1 MTFAQTNASG
11 MQRDSCANPEET
23 VAAAAD
29 APVDTARIERAVHEI
44 LLAIGED
51 PTREGLRETPRRIAQ
66 AYAFLFA
73 GLFRDPAAAIDVSFH
88 EDYAGMVVLKDIQF
102 FSMCEHHLLPFWGMA
117 HVGYLPSGQ
126 IVGASKLARVIE
138 TLAKRPQLQERL
150 TDDAAATI
158 ATVIKPKGVAV
169 VVEAEHMCIAMR
181 GIQKPGSRMITSA
194 MRGLFLSDP
203 RTRNEFMAIATGQR

>member
-1 MTFAQTNASG
+1 
-11 MQRDSCANPEET
+11 MQRRELSAPEVADNEST
-23 VAAAAD
+23 VSS
-29 APVDTARIERAVHEI
+29 VDTHRIERAIKEI

-51 PTREGLRETPRRIAQ
+51 PTREGLTETPRRIAQ
-66 AYAFLFA
+66 AYEFLFS
-73 GLFRDPAAAIDVSFH
+73 GLSRDPAAAIDASFH

-117 HVGYLPSGQ
+117 HVGYIPSGE

-158 ATVIKPKGVAV
+158 AKVIRPQGVAV

>member
-1 MTFAQTNASG
+1 
-11 MQRDSCANPEET
+11 MQRKTSSALEK
-23 VAAAAD
+23 AD
-29 APVDTARIERAVHEI
+29 GNGSKPRVDTSRIERAVEEI
-44 LLAIGED
+44 LFAIGED
-51 PTREGLRETPRRIAQ
+51 PAREGLSDTPRRIAQ
-66 AYAFLFA
+66 AYEFLFS
-73 GLFRDPAAAIDVSFH
+73 GLSRDPAAAIDASFH

-117 HVGYLPSGQ
+117 HVGYIPSGQ

-158 ATVIKPKGVAV
+158 AKVIKPQGVAV

>member
-1 MTFAQTNASG
+1 MQQKTSGTEKKADGASTES
-11 MQRDSCANPEET
+11 R
-23 VAAAAD
+23 
-29 APVDTARIERAVHEI
+29 VDTCRIERAVEEI
-44 LLAIGED
+44 LLAIGEN
-51 PTREGLRETPRRIAQ
+51 PAREGLSDTPRRIAQ
-66 AYAFLFA
+66 AYEFLFS
-73 GLFRDPAAAIDVSFH
+73 GLSRDPAAAIDASFH

-117 HVGYLPSGQ
+117 HVGYIPSGQ

-158 ATVIKPKGVAV
+158 AKVIKPQGVAV

>member
-1 MTFAQTNASG
+1 MRLESTPAQNQAEENSAETSV
-11 MQRDSCANPEET
+11 DSR
-23 VAAAAD
+23 
-29 APVDTARIERAVHEI
+29 RIERAVQEI

-51 PTREGLRETPRRIAQ
+51 PEREGLRETPRRIAQ
-66 AYAFLFA
+66 AYAFLFS
-73 GLFRDPAAAIDVSFH
+73 GLSRDPAAAIDASFH
-88 EDYAGMVVLKDIQF
+88 EDYDGMVVLKDIQF

-138 TLAKRPQLQERL
+138 ALAKRPQLQERL

-158 ATVIKPKGVAV
+158 AKVIKPRGVAV

>member
-1 MTFAQTNASG
+1 
-11 MQRDSCANPEET
+11 MQRKTSHAQDEPEEDG
-23 VAAAAD
+23 AD
-29 APVDTARIERAVHEI
+29 SMVDTRRIERAVAEI

-51 PTREGLRETPRRIAQ
+51 PAREGLRETPRRIAQ
-66 AYAFLFA
+66 AYEFLFS
-73 GLFRDPAAAIDVSFH
+73 GLSRDPAAAIDASFH

-117 HVGYLPSGQ
+117 HVGYIPRGQ

-150 TDDAAATI
+150 TDDAAAAI
-158 ATVIKPKGVAV
+158 AKVIKPQGVAV

>member
-1 MTFAQTNASG
+1 MRKEVDG
-11 MQRDSCANPEET
+11 MQREGLLAPQQSAGDGGGT
-23 VAAAAD
+23 
-29 APVDTARIERAVHEI
+29 PVDTDRIERAVREI

-51 PTREGLRETPRRIAQ
+51 PAREGLRETPRRIAQ
-66 AYAFLFA
+66 AYAFLFS
-73 GLFRDPAAAIDVSFH
+73 GLFRDPTAAIDASFH
-88 EDYAGMVVLKDIQF
+88 EEYEGMVVLKDIQF
-102 FSMCEHHLLPFWGMA
+102 FSMCEHHLLPFWGIA
-117 HVGYLPSGQ
+117 HVGYLPRGQ

-158 ATVIKPKGVAV
+158 AKVIKPKGVAV

>member
-1 MTFAQTNASG
+1 MRLDRIPIATDSEQAQI
-11 MQRDSCANPEET
+11 
-23 VAAAAD
+23 
-29 APVDTARIERAVHEI
+29 DTDRIERAVTEI

-51 PTREGLRETPRRIAQ
+51 PTREGLQETPRRIAQ
-66 AYAFLFA
+66 AYAYLFS
-73 GLFRDPAAAIDVSFH
+73 GLSCDPAAAIDASFH
-88 EDYAGMVVLKDIQF
+88 EEYDGMVVLKDIQF

-117 HVGYLPSGQ
+117 HVGYLPSGE
-126 IVGASKLARVIE
+126 IVGASKLARVIDS
-138 TLAKRPQLQERL
+138 LAKRPQLQERL

-158 ATVIKPKGVAV
+158 AKVIKPRGVAV

-194 MRGLFLSDP
+194 MRGSFLSDP

>member
-1 MTFAQTNASG
+1 
-11 MQRDSCANPEET
+11 MQRRELSAPEVADNEST
-23 VAAAAD
+23 VSS
-29 APVDTARIERAVHEI
+29 VDTHRIERAIKEI

-51 PTREGLRETPRRIAQ
+51 PTREGLTETPRRIAQ
-66 AYAFLFA
+66 AYEFLFS
-73 GLFRDPAAAIDVSFH
+73 GLSRDPAAAIDASFH

-117 HVGYLPSGQ
+117 HVGYIPSGE

-158 ATVIKPKGVAV
+158 AKVIKPQGVAV

>member
-1 MTFAQTNASG
+1 
-11 MQRDSCANPEET
+11 MQRKTPSARNKPGGDGADST
-23 VAAAAD
+23 
-29 APVDTARIERAVHEI
+29 VDTGRIERAVAEI

-51 PTREGLRETPRRIAQ
+51 PAREGLRETPRRIAQ
-66 AYAFLFA
+66 AYEFLFS
-73 GLFRDPAAAIDVSFH
+73 GLSRDPAAAIDASFH

-117 HVGYLPSGQ
+117 HVGYIPSGQ

-150 TDDAAATI
+150 TDDAAAAI
-158 ATVIKPKGVAV
+158 AKVIRPQGVAV

>member
-1 MTFAQTNASG
+1 
-11 MQRDSCANPEET
+11 MQREIT
-23 VAAAAD
+23 VAPQQPVLDGAND
-29 APVDTARIERAVHEI
+29 AVDTERIERAVHEI

-51 PTREGLRETPRRIAQ
+51 PAREGLRETPRRIAQ
-66 AYAFLFA
+66 AYAFLFS
-73 GLFRDPAAAIDVSFH
+73 GLSRDPSAAIDASFH
-88 EDYAGMVVLKDIQF
+88 EEYAGMVVLKDIQF

-117 HVGYLPSGQ
+117 HVGYIPKGE

-150 TDDAAATI
+150 TDEAASAI
-158 ATVIKPKGVAV
+158 AKVIKPQGVAV

-203 RTRNEFMAIATGQR
+203 RTRNEFMAIATG

>member
-1 MTFAQTNASG
+1 
-11 MQRDSCANPEET
+11 MQRKTVDAQEE
-23 VAAAAD
+23 AD
-29 APVDTARIERAVHEI
+29 GIERPSSVDTRRIERAVEEI

-51 PTREGLRETPRRIAQ
+51 PAREGLSETPRRIAQ
-66 AYAFLFA
+66 AYDFLFS
-73 GLFRDPAAAIDVSFH
+73 GLTRDPAAAIDASFH
-88 EDYAGMVVLKDIQF
+88 EDYEGMVVLKDIQF

-117 HVGYLPSGQ
+117 HVGYIPSGQ

-158 ATVIKPKGVAV
+158 AKVIKPQGVAV

>member
-1 MTFAQTNASG
+1 
-11 MQRDSCANPEET
+11 MQRKTSHTREKPEGDGAEST
-23 VAAAAD
+23 
-29 APVDTARIERAVHEI
+29 VDTRRIERAVAEI

-51 PTREGLRETPRRIAQ
+51 PAREGLRETPRRIAQ
-66 AYAFLFA
+66 AYDFLFS
-73 GLFRDPAAAIDVSFH
+73 GLSRDPAAAIDASFH

-117 HVGYLPSGQ
+117 HVGYIPSGQ

-150 TDDAAATI
+150 TDDAAAAI
-158 ATVIKPKGVAV
+158 AKVIKPQGVAV

>member
-1 MTFAQTNASG
+1 MRVDRIPIATDSEQAQI
-11 MQRDSCANPEET
+11 
-23 VAAAAD
+23 
-29 APVDTARIERAVHEI
+29 DTDRIERAVTEI

-51 PTREGLRETPRRIAQ
+51 PTREGLQETPRRIAQ
-66 AYAFLFA
+66 AYAYLFS
-73 GLFRDPAAAIDVSFH
+73 GLSCDPAAAIDASFH
-88 EDYAGMVVLKDIQF
+88 EEYDGMVVLKDIQF

-117 HVGYLPSGQ
+117 HVGYLPSGE
-126 IVGASKLARVIE
+126 IVGASKLARVIDS
-138 TLAKRPQLQERL
+138 LAKRPQLQERL

-158 ATVIKPKGVAV
+158 AKVIKPRGVAV

-194 MRGLFLSDP
+194 MRGSFLSDP

>member
-1 MTFAQTNASG
+1 
-11 MQRDSCANPEET
+11 MQRKMPSPRDKTQGDGADST
-23 VAAAAD
+23 
-29 APVDTARIERAVHEI
+29 VDTGRIERAVAEI

-51 PTREGLRETPRRIAQ
+51 PAREGLRETPRRIAQ
-66 AYAFLFA
+66 AYEFLFS
-73 GLFRDPAAAIDVSFH
+73 GLSRDPAAAIDASFH

-117 HVGYLPSGQ
+117 HVGYIPSGQ

-158 ATVIKPKGVAV
+158 AKVIKPQGVAV

>member
-1 MTFAQTNASG
+1 
-11 MQRDSCANPEET
+11 MQRKTSNTQEK
-23 VAAAAD
+23 AD
-29 APVDTARIERAVHEI
+29 GIGTESRVDTRRIERAVEEI

-51 PTREGLRETPRRIAQ
+51 PAREGLSETPRRIAQ
-66 AYAFLFA
+66 AYEFLFS
-73 GLFRDPAAAIDVSFH
+73 GLSRDPAAAIDASFH

-117 HVGYLPSGQ
+117 HVGYIPSGQ

-158 ATVIKPKGVAV
+158 AKVIKPQGVAV

>member
-1 MTFAQTNASG
+1 
-11 MQRDSCANPEET
+11 MQRKILGTQEKAASNRT
-23 VAAAAD
+23 VSS
-29 APVDTARIERAVHEI
+29 VDTRRIERAVEEI

-51 PTREGLRETPRRIAQ
+51 PAREGLSETPRRIAQ
-66 AYAFLFA
+66 AYEFLFS
-73 GLFRDPAAAIDVSFH
+73 GLSRDPAAAIDASFH

-117 HVGYLPSGQ
+117 HVGYIPSGQ

-150 TDDAAATI
+150 TDDAAAAI
-158 ATVIKPKGVAV
+158 AKVIKPQGVAV

>member
-1 MTFAQTNASG
+1 
-11 MQRDSCANPEET
+11 MQQKTSVTEKKADGDGT
-23 VAAAAD
+23 VSR
-29 APVDTARIERAVHEI
+29 VDTCRIERAVEEI

-51 PTREGLRETPRRIAQ
+51 PAREGLSDTPRRIAQ
-66 AYAFLFA
+66 AYEFLFS
-73 GLFRDPAAAIDVSFH
+73 GLSRDPAAAIDASFH

-117 HVGYLPSGQ
+117 HVGYIPSGQ

-158 ATVIKPKGVAV
+158 AKVIKPQGVAV

>member
-1 MTFAQTNASG
+1 MRLDRIPIATCREQAQI
-11 MQRDSCANPEET
+11 
-23 VAAAAD
+23 
-29 APVDTARIERAVHEI
+29 DTDRIERAVTEI

-51 PTREGLRETPRRIAQ
+51 PTREGLQETPRRIAQ
-66 AYAFLFA
+66 AYAYLFS
-73 GLFRDPAAAIDVSFH
+73 GLSCDPAAAIDASFH
-88 EDYAGMVVLKDIQF
+88 EEYDGMVVLKDIQF

-117 HVGYLPSGQ
+117 HVGYLPSGE
-126 IVGASKLARVIE
+126 IVGASKLARVIDS
-138 TLAKRPQLQERL
+138 LAKRPQLQERL

-158 ATVIKPKGVAV
+158 AKVIKPRGVAV

-194 MRGLFLSDP
+194 MRGSFLSDP

>member
-1 MTFAQTNASG
+1 
-11 MQRDSCANPEET
+11 MQRKMPSARAKPEGGGADST
-23 VAAAAD
+23 
-29 APVDTARIERAVHEI
+29 VDTGRIERAVAEI

-51 PTREGLRETPRRIAQ
+51 PAREGLRETPRRIAQ
-66 AYAFLFA
+66 AYEFLFS
-73 GLFRDPAAAIDVSFH
+73 GLSRDPAAAIDASFH

-117 HVGYLPSGQ
+117 HVGYIPSGQ

-158 ATVIKPKGVAV
+158 AKVIKPQGVAV

-194 MRGLFLSDP
+194 TRGPFLSDP

>member
-1 MTFAQTNASG
+1 MQMNAG
-11 MQRDSCANPEET
+11 EARRDGLAAPEQE
-23 VAAAAD
+23 AAD
-29 APVDTARIERAVHEI
+29 ADAPIDTARIERAVREI

-51 PTREGLRETPRRIAQ
+51 PAREGLRETPRRIAQ

-73 GLFRDPAAAIDVSFH
+73 GLFREPAAAIDMSFH
-88 EDYAGMVVLKDIQF
+88 EAYEGMVVLKDIQF
-102 FSMCEHHLLPFWGMA
+102 FSMCEHHLLPFWGMV

-126 IVGASKLARVIE
+126 IVGASKLARAIE
-138 TLAKRPQLQERL
+138 TLARRPQLQERL

-158 ATVIKPKGVAV
+158 ADAIRPKGVAV

-181 GIQKPGSRMITSA
+181 GIQKPGSRMVTSA

>member
-1 MTFAQTNASG
+1 
-11 MQRDSCANPEET
+11 MQRRILDHQQKADGIGT
-23 VAAAAD
+23 VSS
-29 APVDTARIERAVHEI
+29 VDTRRIERAVEEI
-44 LLAIGED
+44 LRAIGED
-51 PTREGLRETPRRIAQ
+51 PAREGLSETPRRIAQ
-66 AYAFLFA
+66 AYEFLFS
-73 GLFRDPAAAIDVSFH
+73 GLSRDPAAAIDASFH

-117 HVGYLPSGQ
+117 HVGYIPSGQ

-150 TDDAAATI
+150 TDEAAATI
-158 ATVIKPKGVAV
+158 AKVIKPQGVAV

>member
-1 MTFAQTNASG
+1 MQQKTSG
-11 MQRDSCANPEET
+11 IQEKANGNTTESR
-23 VAAAAD
+23 
-29 APVDTARIERAVHEI
+29 VDTSRIERAVVEI

-51 PTREGLRETPRRIAQ
+51 PAREGLSDTPRRIAQ
-66 AYAFLFA
+66 AYEFLFS
-73 GLFRDPAAAIDVSFH
+73 GLSRDPAAAIDASFH

-117 HVGYLPSGQ
+117 HVGYIPSGE

-158 ATVIKPKGVAV
+158 AKVIKPQGVAV

>member
-1 MTFAQTNASG
+1 
-11 MQRDSCANPEET
+11 MQRKILET
-23 VAAAAD
+23 QEKAD
-29 APVDTARIERAVHEI
+29 GNRTVSSVDTRRIERAVEEI

-51 PTREGLRETPRRIAQ
+51 PAREGLSETPRRIAQ
-66 AYAFLFA
+66 AYEFLFS
-73 GLFRDPAAAIDVSFH
+73 GLSRDPAAAIDASFH

-117 HVGYLPSGQ
+117 HVGYIPSGQ

-150 TDDAAATI
+150 TDDAAAAI
-158 ATVIKPKGVAV
+158 AKVIKPQGVAV

>member
-1 MTFAQTNASG
+1 
-11 MQRDSCANPEET
+11 MQRRTLDHQEK
-23 VAAAAD
+23 AD
-29 APVDTARIERAVHEI
+29 GIGTESRVDTRRIERAVEEI

-51 PTREGLRETPRRIAQ
+51 PAREGLSETPRRIAQ
-66 AYAFLFA
+66 AYEFLFS
-73 GLFRDPAAAIDVSFH
+73 GLSRDPAAAIDASFH

-117 HVGYLPSGQ
+117 HVGYIPSGQ

-158 ATVIKPKGVAV
+158 AKVIKPQGVAV

>member
-1 MTFAQTNASG
+1 
-11 MQRDSCANPEET
+11 MQRKMPSVRAKPEGDGADST
-23 VAAAAD
+23 
-29 APVDTARIERAVHEI
+29 VDTGRIERAVAEI

-51 PTREGLRETPRRIAQ
+51 PAREGLRETPRRIAQ
-66 AYAFLFA
+66 AYEFLFS
-73 GLFRDPAAAIDVSFH
+73 GLSRDPAAAIDASFH

-117 HVGYLPSGQ
+117 HVGYIPSGQ

-158 ATVIKPKGVAV
+158 AKVIKPQGVAV

>member
-1 MTFAQTNASG
+1 MQMNAG
-11 MQRDSCANPEET
+11 EARRDGLAAPEQE
-23 VAAAAD
+23 AAD
-29 APVDTARIERAVHEI
+29 ADAPIDTARIERAVRDI

-51 PTREGLRETPRRIAQ
+51 PAREGLRETPRRIAQ

-73 GLFRDPAAAIDVSFH
+73 GLFREPAAAIDMSFH
-88 EDYAGMVVLKDIQF
+88 EAYEGMVVLKDIQF
-102 FSMCEHHLLPFWGMA
+102 FSMCEHHLLPFWGMV

-126 IVGASKLARVIE
+126 IVGASKLARAIE
-138 TLAKRPQLQERL
+138 TLARRPQLQERL

-158 ATVIKPKGVAV
+158 ADAIRPKGVAV

>member
-1 MTFAQTNASG
+1 MRLDRIPIATDSEQAQI
-11 MQRDSCANPEET
+11 
-23 VAAAAD
+23 
-29 APVDTARIERAVHEI
+29 DTDRIERAVTEI

-51 PTREGLRETPRRIAQ
+51 PTREGLQETPRRIAQ
-66 AYAFLFA
+66 AYAYLFS
-73 GLFRDPAAAIDVSFH
+73 GLSCDPAAAIDASFH
-88 EDYAGMVVLKDIQF
+88 EEYDGMVVLKDIQF

-117 HVGYLPSGQ
+117 HVGYLPSGE
-126 IVGASKLARVIE
+126 IVGASKLARVIDS
-138 TLAKRPQLQERL
+138 LAKRPQLQERL

-158 ATVIKPKGVAV
+158 AKVIRPRGVAV

-194 MRGLFLSDP
+194 MRGSFLSDP

>member
-1 MTFAQTNASG
+1 MQT
-11 MQRDSCANPEET
+11 EIT
-23 VAAAAD
+23 VASQQPDIDGRDD
-29 APVDTARIERAVHEI
+29 AVDTGRIERAVLEI

-51 PTREGLRETPRRIAQ
+51 PEREGLRETPRRIAQ
-66 AYAFLFA
+66 AYAFLFS
-73 GLFRDPAAAIDVSFH
+73 GLSRDPAAAIDASFH
-88 EDYAGMVVLKDIQF
+88 EEYAGMVVLKDIQF

-117 HVGYLPSGQ
+117 HVGYIPKRE

-150 TDDAAATI
+150 TDEAATAI
-158 ATVIKPKGVAV
+158 AKVIRPQGVAV

>member
-1 MTFAQTNASG
+1 
-11 MQRDSCANPEET
+11 MQQKTPGTEEK
-23 VAAAAD
+23 AD
-29 APVDTARIERAVHEI
+29 GFSTESRVDTCRIERAVEEI

-51 PTREGLRETPRRIAQ
+51 PAREGLSDTPRRIAQ
-66 AYAFLFA
+66 AYEFLFS
-73 GLFRDPAAAIDVSFH
+73 GLSRDPAAAIDASFH

-117 HVGYLPSGQ
+117 HVGYIPSGQ

-158 ATVIKPKGVAV
+158 AKVIKPQGVAV

>member
-1 MTFAQTNASG
+1 
-11 MQRDSCANPEET
+11 MQRKILDTQEK
-23 VAAAAD
+23 AASNRIVSS
-29 APVDTARIERAVHEI
+29 VDTRRIERAVEEI

-51 PTREGLRETPRRIAQ
+51 PAREGLSETPRRIAQ
-66 AYAFLFA
+66 AYEFLFS
-73 GLFRDPAAAIDVSFH
+73 GLSRDPAAAIDAGFH

-117 HVGYLPSGQ
+117 HVGYIPSGQ

-150 TDDAAATI
+150 TDDAAADI
-158 ATVIKPKGVAV
+158 AKVIKPQGVAV

>member
-1 MTFAQTNASG
+1 MQQKTSG
-11 MQRDSCANPEET
+11 TQEK
-23 VAAAAD
+23 AD
-29 APVDTARIERAVHEI
+29 WNITESRVDTRRIERAVEEI

-51 PTREGLRETPRRIAQ
+51 PAREGLVDTPRRIAQ
-66 AYAFLFA
+66 AYEFLFS
-73 GLFRDPAAAIDVSFH
+73 GLSRDPAAAIDASFH
-88 EDYAGMVVLKDIQF
+88 EEYAGMVVLKDIQF
-102 FSMCEHHLLPFWGMA
+102 FSMCEHHLLPFWGNA
-117 HVGYLPSGQ
+117 HVGYIPSGE

-158 ATVIKPKGVAV
+158 AKVIKPQGVAV

>member
-1 MTFAQTNASG
+1 MQQTKPG
-11 MQRDSCANPEET
+11 TEEK
-23 VAAAAD
+23 AD
-29 APVDTARIERAVHEI
+29 GSSTESRVDTGRIERAVEEI

-51 PTREGLRETPRRIAQ
+51 PAREGLSDTPRRIAQ
-66 AYAFLFA
+66 AYEFLFS
-73 GLFRDPAAAIDVSFH
+73 GLSRDPAAAIDASFH

-117 HVGYLPSGQ
+117 HVGYIPSGQ

-158 ATVIKPKGVAV
+158 AKVIKPQGVAV

>member
-1 MTFAQTNASG
+1 M
-11 MQRDSCANPEET
+11 RREIT
-23 VAAAAD
+23 VAPQQPVLDGTND
-29 APVDTARIERAVHEI
+29 AVDTDRIERAVHEI

-51 PTREGLRETPRRIAQ
+51 PAREGLRETPRRIAQ
-66 AYAFLFA
+66 AYAFLFS
-73 GLFRDPAAAIDVSFH
+73 GLSRDPSAAIDASFH
-88 EDYAGMVVLKDIQF
+88 EEYAGMVVLKDIQF

-117 HVGYLPSGQ
+117 HVGYIPKGE

-150 TDDAAATI
+150 TDEAASAI
-158 ATVIKPKGVAV
+158 AKVIKPQGVAV

>member
-1 MTFAQTNASG
+1 
-11 MQRDSCANPEET
+11 MQRRELSAPEVVDNEST
-23 VAAAAD
+23 VAS
-29 APVDTARIERAVHEI
+29 VDTHRIERAIKEI

-51 PTREGLRETPRRIAQ
+51 PTREGLTETPRRIAQ
-66 AYAFLFA
+66 AYEFLFS
-73 GLFRDPAAAIDVSFH
+73 GLSRDPAAAIDASFH

-117 HVGYLPSGQ
+117 HVGYIPSGE

-158 ATVIKPKGVAV
+158 AKVIKPQGVAV

>member
-1 MTFAQTNASG
+1 
-11 MQRDSCANPEET
+11 
-23 VAAAAD
+23 
-29 APVDTARIERAVHEI
+29 
-44 LLAIGED
+44 
-51 PTREGLRETPRRIAQ
+51 
-66 AYAFLFA
+66 
-73 GLFRDPAAAIDVSFH
+73 
-88 EDYAGMVVLKDIQF
+88 
-102 FSMCEHHLLPFWGMA
+102 MCEHHLLPFWGIA
-117 HVGYLPSGQ
+117 HVGYLPRGQ

-158 ATVIKPKGVAV
+158 AKVIKPKGVAV

>member
-1 MTFAQTNASG
+1 MTREALLTEEQAASDG
-11 MQRDSCANPEET
+11 AET
-23 VAAAAD
+23 AI
-29 APVDTARIERAVHEI
+29 DTARIERAVREI

-51 PTREGLRETPRRIAQ
+51 PAREGLRETPRRIAQ

-73 GLFRDPAAAIDVSFH
+73 GLFRDPATAIDASFH

-102 FSMCEHHLLPFWGMA
+102 FSMCEHHLLPFWGLA

-158 ATVIKPKGVAV
+158 AAVIKPKGVAV

-181 GIQKPGSRMITSA
+181 GIQKPGSRMVTSA

>member
-1 MTFAQTNASG
+1 
-11 MQRDSCANPEET
+11 MQRRVTAATLQAEDEAMVGSVDS
-23 VAAAAD
+23 D
-29 APVDTARIERAVHEI
+29 RIERAVHEI

-51 PTREGLRETPRRIAQ
+51 PAREGLRDTPQRIAQ
-66 AYAFLFA
+66 AYAFLFS
-73 GLFRDPAAAIDVSFH
+73 GLARDPSAAIDASFH
-88 EDYAGMVVLKDIQF
+88 EDYEGMVVLKDIQF

-117 HVGYLPSGQ
+117 HVGYLPKGQ

-158 ATVIKPKGVAV
+158 AKVIKPNGVAV

>member
-1 MTFAQTNASG
+1 
-11 MQRDSCANPEET
+11 
-23 VAAAAD
+23 
-29 APVDTARIERAVHEI
+29 
-44 LLAIGED
+44 
-51 PTREGLRETPRRIAQ
+51 
-66 AYAFLFA
+66 
-73 GLFRDPAAAIDVSFH
+73 
-88 EDYAGMVVLKDIQF
+88 MVVLKDIQF

-117 HVGYLPSGQ
+117 HVGYIPSGQ

-150 TDDAAATI
+150 TDDAAAAI
-158 ATVIKPKGVAV
+158 AKVIKPQGVAV